1 MTCFEV
7 SVVML
12 SKLASLSP
20 AWFCIFPFFFANW
33 QWKMKRSFSSIKAL
47 AWKLAVTQ
55 QTLICLLIPHILMDW
70 GIIWWTSCALSLS
83 TVDLFFPLS
92 LRRNST
98 WKFNESTVW
107 EAGIATSEAVRVALA
122 PETEVFFFFSV
133 WVLKWRFDPRS
144 PSPQKL
150 CLPQYEK
157 EKLLGDFTM
166 GSKKRL
172 HDVIFFH
179 RFSLCLFPR
188 VETKTLPD
196 SVWSARG

>member
-12 SKLASLSP
+12 SKLASVSP
-20 AWFCIFPFFFANW
+20 AWFGIFSFFFANW

-47 AWKLAVTQ
+47 AWKLAATQ
-55 QTLICLLIPHILMDW
+55 KTLICLLIPHILMDW

-83 TVDLFFPLS
+83 TVDLFFPHS
-92 LRRNST
+92 HFT
-98 WKFNESTVW
+98 
-107 EAGIATSEAVRVALA
+107 GIPPGSSMKAQFERQALPHVRQSGW
-122 PETEVFFFFSV
+122 P
-133 WVLKWRFDPRS
+133 WHQKLKWGFFLCGFWNGTLIP
-144 PSPQKL
+144 PAPQKKL

-172 HDVIFFH
+172 HDVIFFTVSPSVFFH
-179 RFSLCLFPR
+179 VLKPKHFQ
-188 VETKTLPD
+188 TT
-196 SVWSARG
+196 SVWSAWG